1 MNILDLILLIN
12 SNFQNLQT
20 MKIIA
25 LYFTIGILS
34 NFIGPLAKQLSI
46 EDNYFLKENK
56 NKNWFYRYS
65 FIILTRTF
73 MTIIHPIFYFSYY
86 ILKRKPEEPFSFE
99 DKLNT
104 SLVKR
109 LRNIGEYNNTAPT
122 EKTSDEKII
131 EIYTLICSSFRKASL
146 QRHERIP
153 ANNLN
158 TIAMKFFNVYE
169 EFGENFMKD
178 HLVYELN
185 KYKKEGLRP
194 EYKREIALF

>member
-1 MNILDLILLIN
+1 MIFLIYLG
-12 SNFQNLQT
+12 
-20 MKIIA
+20 
-25 LYFTIGILS
+25 IGILS

-56 NKNWFYRYS
+56 NKNWFSRYS
-65 FIILTRTF
+65 FIILTRAF
-73 MTIIHPIFYFSYY
+73 MTMIYPVFYFSYY
-86 ILKRKPEEPFSFE
+86 ILKRKPIEPFSFE

-131 EIYTLICSSFRKASL
+131 EIYTLICSSFRKASSEK
-146 QRHERIP
+146 QERIP

-158 TIAMKFFNVYE
+158 TIALKFFNIYE
-169 EFGENFMKD
+169 EFGDDFMKE
-178 HLVYELN
+178 HLEYELN
-185 KYKKEGLRP
+185 KYSKEGLRP
-194 EYKREIALF
+194 EYQIGISLF

>member
-1 MNILDLILLIN
+1 
-12 SNFQNLQT
+12 
-20 MKIIA
+20 MKIIGI
-25 LYFTIGILS
+25 YIIIGILL
-34 NFIGPLAKQLSI
+34 NLIGPLALLLLK
-46 EDNYFLKENK
+46 ENKYFLKENK
-56 NKNWFYRYS
+56 NKNWFYKYS
-65 FIILTRTF
+65 FIILIRTF
-73 MTIIHPIFYFSYY
+73 MTIIYPIFYFSYY

-109 LRNIGEYNNTAPT
+109 LRNIGEYNKTAPT
-122 EKTSDEKII
+122 EKISDEKII

-158 TIAMKFFNVYE
+158 TIAMKFFNLYE
-169 EFGENFMKD
+169 EFGENFMKE
-178 HLVYELN
+178 HLEYELN